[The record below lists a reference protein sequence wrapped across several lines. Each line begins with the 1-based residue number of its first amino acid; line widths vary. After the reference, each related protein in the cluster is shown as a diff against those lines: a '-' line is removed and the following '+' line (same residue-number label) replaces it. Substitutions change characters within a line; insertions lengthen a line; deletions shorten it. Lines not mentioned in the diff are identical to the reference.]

1 MNSEIKLSV
10 IIPSYNES
18 ENLSHGV
25 LDEVHNYLKKQN
37 YTYEVLVV
45 DDGSKDNTVQL
56 VKKYIK
62 DKASFKLIE
71 NPHSGKA
78 ITVMTGMFK
87 ASGQVVLFTDMDQAT
102 PINQIEKL
110 LPKFDQD
117 YDIVIGSR
125 AGREGAPLIRKIVAW
140 GFASLRNI
148 IIGLPFKDT
157 QCGFKA
163 FNQKAILDVFPKVLK
178 IWQSM
183 RYSGNAA
190 VNAGFDVE
198 TLFIAKNMGFKIA
211 EVPVEWRFVGTE
223 RVQIIKDAL
232 EALKDMLRIRL
243 TDLTGKYD

>member
-1 MNSEIKLSV
+1 MNGEIKLSV
-10 IIPSYNES
+10 IIPAYNES

-25 LDEVHNYLKKQN
+25 LDEVYNYLKKQN
-37 YTYEVLVV
+37 YTYEVLIV
-45 DDGSKDNTVQL
+45 DDGSKDDTVQL

-62 DKASFKLIE
+62 DKASFKLVE
-71 NPHSGKA
+71 NYHSGKA
-78 ITVMTGMFK
+78 ITVMNGMLK
-87 ASGQVVLFTDMDQAT
+87 ASGQIMLFTDMDQAT

-110 LPKFDQD
+110 LPKFDQS

-125 AGREGAPLIRKIVAW
+125 AGREGAPLIRKVVAW
-140 GFASLRNI
+140 GFASLRDLI
-148 IIGLPFKDT
+148 LGLPFRDT

-163 FNQKAILDVFPKVLK
+163 FNQKAIQAIFPKVLK

-183 RYSGNAA
+183 RSSGNAA

-198 TLFIAKNMGFKIA
+198 TLFIARKIGFKIV

-223 RVQIIKDAL
+223 RVQVIRDAL
-232 EALKDMLRIRL
+232 EALRDMLRIRL

>member
-1 MNSEIKLSV
+1 MNNKIQVSI
-10 IIPSYNES
+10 IIPAYNES
-18 ENLSHGV
+18 ENLNNGV
-25 LDEVHNYLKKQN
+25 LDEVYNYLKKQN
-37 YTYEVLVV
+37 YTYEVLII

-56 VKKYIK
+56 LKKYIK
-62 DKASFKLIE
+62 DKTSFKLIE

-78 ITVMTGMFK
+78 ITVMTGMLK
-87 ASGQVVLFTDMDQAT
+87 ALGQVVLFTDMDQAT
-102 PINQIEKL
+102 PINQIEAL
-110 LPKFDQD
+110 LPKFDQG

-125 AGREGAPLIRKIVAW
+125 AGREGAPLMRKVVAW

-163 FNQKAILDVFPKVLK
+163 FNQKAILSVFPKVLK

-183 RYSGNAA
+183 RSSDDAA

-198 TLFIAKNMGFKIA
+198 TLFIAKNMEFKIA

-223 RVQIIKDAL
+223 RVQIIRDAL
-232 EALKDMLRIRL
+232 EALKDMFRIRL
-243 TDLTGKYD
+243 TDFTGKYD

>member
-10 IIPSYNES
+10 IIPAYNES
-18 ENLSHGV
+18 ENLNHGV
-25 LDEVHNYLKKQN
+25 LDEVYNYLKKQN
-37 YTYEVLVV
+37 YTYEVLVI
-45 DDGSKDNTVQL
+45 DDGSKDNTAQL
-56 VKKYIK
+56 VKKNIK
-62 DKASFKLIE
+62 GKASFKLIE

-125 AGREGAPLIRKIVAW
+125 AGREGAPLIRKVVAW
-140 GFASLRNI
+140 GFASLRDLI
-148 IIGLPFKDT
+148 LGLPFRDT

-163 FNQKAILDVFPKVLK
+163 FNQKAIQAIFPKVLK

-223 RVQIIKDAL
+223 RVQIIRDAL

>member
-1 MNSEIKLSV
+1 MNNKIKLSV
-10 IIPSYNES
+10 IIPAYNES
-18 ENLSHGV
+18 ENLNNGV
-25 LDEVHNYLKKQN
+25 LDEVYNYLKKQN
-37 YTYEVLVV
+37 YTYEVLIV
-45 DDGSKDNTVQL
+45 DDGSKDNSVQL
-56 VKKYIK
+56 VKKYIE

-78 ITVMTGMFK
+78 ITVMTGMLK
-87 ASGQVVLFTDMDQAT
+87 ALGQVVLFTDMDQAT

-110 LPKFDQD
+110 LPKFDQG

-125 AGREGAPLIRKIVAW
+125 TGREGAPLIRKVVAW

-148 IIGLPFKDT
+148 IIGLPLKDT

-163 FNQKAILDVFPKVLK
+163 FNQKAIQAIFPMVLK

-183 RYSGNAA
+183 RSSGNAA

-211 EVPVEWRFVGTE
+211 DVPVEWRFVGTE
-223 RVQIIKDAL
+223 RVQVIQDAL

>member
-10 IIPSYNES
+10 IIPAYNES
-18 ENLSHGV
+18 ENLNHGV
-25 LDEVHNYLKKQN
+25 LDAVYNYLKKQEFA
-37 YTYEVLVV
+37 YEVLIV

-56 VKKYIK
+56 VKKYIE
-62 DKASFKLIE
+62 DKVSFKLVE

-78 ITVMTGMFK
+78 ITVMTGMLK

-110 LPKFDQD
+110 LPKFDSD

-125 AGREGAPLIRKIVAW
+125 AGREGAPLIRKVVAW

-163 FNQKAILDVFPKVLK
+163 FNQKAVLGVFPRVLK

-183 RYSGNAA
+183 RSSDDAA

-223 RVQIIKDAL
+223 RVQIIRDAL